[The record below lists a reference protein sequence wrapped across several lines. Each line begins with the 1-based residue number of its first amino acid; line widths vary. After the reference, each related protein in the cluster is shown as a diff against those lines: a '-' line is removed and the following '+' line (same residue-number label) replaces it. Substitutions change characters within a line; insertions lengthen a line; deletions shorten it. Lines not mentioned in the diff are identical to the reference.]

1 MHLKQGSLSSPRNV
15 VLETVGNFLIMSFNQ
30 GKSAIPLF
38 KGPEALY
45 FASDKAKLFAG
56 IFSENSSLD
65 DSGIFLP
72 VLPSRTYMK
81 LYNIHVTVK
90 MVTRS

>member
-1 MHLKQGSLSSPRNV
+1 
-15 VLETVGNFLIMSFNQ
+15 MSINQ
-30 GKSAIPLF
+30 GKSAITLF
-38 KGPEALY
+38 RGPVVLY
-45 FASDKAKLFAG
+45 FAYDKTELFAG
-56 IFSENSSLD
+56 IFSENSNLD
-65 DSGIFLP
+65 DSEIFLP